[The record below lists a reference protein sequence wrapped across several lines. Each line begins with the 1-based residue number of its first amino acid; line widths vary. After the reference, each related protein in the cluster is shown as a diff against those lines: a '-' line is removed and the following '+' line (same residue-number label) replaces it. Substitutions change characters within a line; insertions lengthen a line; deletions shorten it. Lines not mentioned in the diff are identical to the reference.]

1 MAGRPEGRTSRMA
14 VSLEMVKFDLKN
26 SPIAWNLKTY
36 TPAWEKPIEL
46 QDTSP
51 LTKFFTSIPVTEAS
65 TGFLINSVKE
75 CRTRQRKK
83 YRGQYAS
90 RGVVKY

>member
-1 MAGRPEGRTSRMA
+1 
-14 VSLEMVKFDLKN
+14 MVKFDPKN

-65 TGFLINSVKE
+65 TGFLITSVKG

-83 YRGQYAS
+83 YWVQWSVRISRRGKIL
-90 RGVVKY
+90 GCDTW